1 MGATSGDAFE
11 ELTEGED
18 CVPMR
23 GDMLW
28 SDSKCSATRSFVC
41 KLCDQIPDPS
51 ACAFTG
57 VPGEHKSMIAAE
69 LHCVNLG
76 GHLASI
82 HGNAQQAA
90 MEAAAGQMRLVAF
103 WIGFNDMDFE
113 SGSNGG

>member
-1 MGATSGDAFE
+1 MT
-11 ELTEGED
+11 
-18 CVPMR
+18 
-23 GDMLW
+23 
-28 SDSKCSATRSFVC
+28 
-41 KLCDQIPDPS
+41 
-51 ACAFTG
+51 
-57 VPGEHKSMIAAE
+57 AAE

-82 HGNAQQAA
+82 HGDAQQAA